1 MQVGAE
7 VARRARGLGLNV
19 IAHDPFAS
27 EAKAAALNVKLVSFE
42 EALSTAEFFSLHM
55 PLTPGTKVSAMHQA
69 LCRRQ
74 PDTSAAGHAQKR
86 LPESGRHLHV
96 DRHYQGA

>member
-1 MQVGAE
+1 MHLLHDSPCGDWHPRTGGHNEAHVVQVGAE

-27 EAKAAALNVKLVSFE
+27 EAKASALNVKLVSFE

-55 PLTPGTKVSAMHQA
+55 PLTPGTKVGA
-69 LCRRQ
+69 L
-74 PDTSAAGHAQKR
+74 S
-86 LPESGRHLHV
+86 
-96 DRHYQGA
+96 

>member
-1 MQVGAE
+1 MTGVLSVTYVVQVGAE

-27 EAKAAALNVKLVSFE
+27 EAKASALNVKLVSFE

-55 PLTPGTKVSAMHQA
+55 PLTPGTKV
-69 LCRRQ
+69 
-74 PDTSAAGHAQKR
+74 
-86 LPESGRHLHV
+86 
-96 DRHYQGA
+96 GAVS